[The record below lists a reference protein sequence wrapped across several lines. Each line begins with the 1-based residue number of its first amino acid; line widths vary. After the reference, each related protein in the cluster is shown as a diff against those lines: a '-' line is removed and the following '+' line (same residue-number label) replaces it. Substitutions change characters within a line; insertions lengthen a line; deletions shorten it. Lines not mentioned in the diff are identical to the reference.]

1 VGEGDGTGEGD
12 CRLGGRLPVGPPPPG
27 RPAPFD
33 APPFNAPSFDAPPF
47 RPRPGRTRLF
57 DAPPPGARLLV
68 RPHASG
74 QGVPSGPDRP
84 VRDSASFA
92 AGDRLGGCVA
102 RRAGRAGKGAA
113 PVPDW
118 SGSARP
124 APRHDP
130 DQSSAAVWFSG
141 HGSSSG
147 TVAIGSSSSAAAPTE
162 HITSVGTELSPTS
175 IATIN
180 A

>member
-1 VGEGDGTGEGD
+1 LDAFPFEAAAFE
-12 CRLGGRLPVGPPPPG
+12 PPLL
-27 RPAPFD
+27 
-33 APPFNAPSFDAPPF
+33 DAPPF
-47 RPRPGRTRLF
+47 RRPGRAPSF
-57 DAPPPGARLLV
+57 GAPPPGARLLV

-84 VRDSASFA
+84 ARDSASFA
-92 AGDRLGGCVA
+92 AAGERLGGCVA
-102 RRAGRAGKGAA
+102 RRAGRAGKA

-118 SGSARP
+118 SGSTRP
-124 APRHDP
+124 APRHAP
-130 DQSSAAVWFSG
+130 GASPAAVRFSG
-141 HGSSSG
+141 PGSSSG

>member
-1 VGEGDGTGEGD
+1 VPDFGAPDFGAPDF
-12 CRLGGRLPVGPPPPG
+12 GPL
-27 RPAPFD
+27 PFD
-33 APPFNAPSFDAPPF
+33 AFPFEAAAFEPPLLDAAPFRRPGRAPSF
-47 RPRPGRTRLF
+47 G
-57 DAPPPGARLLV
+57 APPPGARLPV

-84 VRDSASFA
+84 ARDSASLTP
-92 AGDRLGGCVA
+92 GERLGGCVA
-102 RRAGRAGKGAA
+102 RRAGRAGNA
-113 PVPDW
+113 PVPDG
-118 SGSARP
+118 SGSTRP
-124 APRHDP
+124 APRHAP
-130 DQSSAAVWFSG
+130 EASPAAVWFSG
-141 HGSSSG
+141 PGSSSG